1 MKFNIPIGQLPDG
14 AYIPNTLG
22 PGICTVSVT
31 QEPNSPKTAILNFE
45 GCNQAVVNYNEM
57 GQAINYTVLMPNVRQ
72 SIVASIENLIRHI
85 ATMRL

>member
-1 MKFNIPIGQLPDG
+1 MNFNIPIGQQPDG
-14 AYIPNTLG
+14 VYVPNIIG

-57 GQAINYTVLMPNVRQ
+57 GQALNYTVLMPNVKR
-72 SIVASIENLIRHI
+72 SIIVSIENLIRHI
-85 ATMRL
+85 ASMRM